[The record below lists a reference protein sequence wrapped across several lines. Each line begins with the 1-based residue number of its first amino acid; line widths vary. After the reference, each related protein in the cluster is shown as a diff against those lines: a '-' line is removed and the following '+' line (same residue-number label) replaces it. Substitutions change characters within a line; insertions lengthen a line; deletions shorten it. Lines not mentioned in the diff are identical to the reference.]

1 MSMTLARAGARSEDD
16 TEVTNAMADK
26 VLDAK
31 GLSCPLPVLKAKKTL
46 ESMAKDQILEVQ
58 TTDPASVSD
67 FEAFC
72 SAKRHTLVSHS
83 NANGVF
89 TFQIRNAG

>member
-1 MSMTLARAGARSEDD
+1 
-16 TEVTNAMADK
+16 MADK

-46 ESMAKDQILEVQ
+46 QAMSKDQVLEVQ

-72 SAKRHTLVSHS
+72 KATRHTLVSHS
-83 NANGVF
+83 AAGGVF
-89 TFQIRNAG
+89 TFQIRHAG

>member
-1 MSMTLARAGARSEDD
+1 
-16 TEVTNAMADK
+16 MADK

-46 ESMAKDQILEVQ
+46 AAMSKDQVLEVQ
-58 TTDPASVSD
+58 TTDPSSVSD

-72 SAKRHTLVSHS
+72 TATRHTLLSQT
-83 NANGVF
+83 NTDGIF
-89 TFQIRNAG
+89 TFQIKHAG

>member
-1 MSMTLARAGARSEDD
+1 MPDH
-16 TEVTNAMADK
+16 

-46 ESMAKDQILEVQ
+46 ASMAKDQVLEVQ
-58 TTDPASVSD
+58 TTDPSSVSD

-72 SAKRHTLVSHS
+72 TATRHTLLSQTS
-83 NANGVF
+83 IDGVF
-89 TFQIRNAG
+89 TFQIRHSG

>member
-1 MSMTLARAGARSEDD
+1 MPHADEI
-16 TEVTNAMADK
+16 EVTDAMADK

-46 ESMAKDQILEVQ
+46 QAMSKDQVLEVQ

-72 SAKRHTLVSHS
+72 TATRHTLLSHTS
-83 NANGVF
+83 DKGVF
-89 TFQIRNAG
+89 TFQIRHSG

>member
-1 MSMTLARAGARSEDD
+1 
-16 TEVTNAMADK
+16 MADK
-26 VLDAK
+26 ILDAK

-46 ESMAKDQILEVQ
+46 QAMAKDQVLEVQ
-58 TTDPASVSD
+58 TTDPSSVSD

-72 SAKRHTLVSHS
+72 KATRHTLLLQS

-89 TFQIRNAG
+89 IFQIRHSG

>member
-1 MSMTLARAGARSEDD
+1 
-16 TEVTNAMADK
+16 MADK

-46 ESMAKDQILEVQ
+46 QGMTKDQVLEVQ

-72 SAKRHTLVSHS
+72 KATKHMLVSQKS
-83 NANGVF
+83 ENGVF
-89 TFQIRNAG
+89 TFEIRRAG

>member
-1 MSMTLARAGARSEDD
+1 
-16 TEVTNAMADK
+16 MADK

-46 ESMAKDQILEVQ
+46 EAMAKDQILEVQ

-67 FEAFC
+67 FQAFC
-72 SAKRHTLVSHS
+72 SAKRHTLLSQTS
-83 NANGVF
+83 ANGVF

>member
-1 MSMTLARAGARSEDD
+1 
-16 TEVTNAMADK
+16 MADK

-46 ESMAKDQILEVQ
+46 QAMAKDQVLEVH

-72 SAKRHTLVSHS
+72 KAAKHTLVSQK
-83 NANGVF
+83 NENGVF
-89 TFQIRNAG
+89 TFEIRRSG